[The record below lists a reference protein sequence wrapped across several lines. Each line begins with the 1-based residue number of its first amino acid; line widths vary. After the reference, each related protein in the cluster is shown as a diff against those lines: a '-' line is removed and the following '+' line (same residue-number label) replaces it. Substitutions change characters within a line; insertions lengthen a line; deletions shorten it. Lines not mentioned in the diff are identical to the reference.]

1 MSNREAKKH
10 EVDDIDFENF
20 FKLKKKNLNVFNQYD
35 LNKTLKRIENLKYDD
50 IFDDLNGFQVKD
62 LELRNYEDINKFTL
76 DNVKFLT
83 SSVNSEEKKDF
94 YLLND
99 LYDYIIYDND
109 NKSKKKIKFKIQM
122 LENGKKFIIIKIPID
137 GEKLSENILSNFL
150 QKSSF
155 KCAKVVNKRIKNILE
170 NKNLNF
176 KLTIKIQIN
185 SLKRIYHNRKK
196 GEYFLD
202 LQSPPIF
209 KTNFFIEEKDEEN
222 GDVKLIEE
230 NSLFPFRNFEDEISN
245 LKYRHFIILLQKN
258 INDENINNNNN
269 NINNEDEQNYD
280 TIEQFHYALG
290 NLFKNRKGET
300 SNKKFIK
307 KKIELKN
314 YEKQNDEKKNLKFF
328 LIIIKIKMLKKNW
341 KNYYF

>member
-10 EVDDIDFENF
+10 KVDDIDFENF

-122 LENGKKFIIIKIPID
+122 LENGKKFIIIKIP
-137 GEKLSENILSNFL
+137 L
-150 QKSSF
+150 
-155 KCAKVVNKRIKNILE
+155 
-170 NKNLNF
+170 
-176 KLTIKIQIN
+176 
-185 SLKRIYHNRKK
+185 
-196 GEYFLD
+196 
-202 LQSPPIF
+202 
-209 KTNFFIEEKDEEN
+209 
-222 GDVKLIEE
+222 
-230 NSLFPFRNFEDEISN
+230 
-245 LKYRHFIILLQKN
+245 
-258 INDENINNNNN
+258 
-269 NINNEDEQNYD
+269 
-280 TIEQFHYALG
+280 
-290 NLFKNRKGET
+290 
-300 SNKKFIK
+300 
-307 KKIELKN
+307 
-314 YEKQNDEKKNLKFF
+314 
-328 LIIIKIKMLKKNW
+328 
-341 KNYYF
+341 